1 MIHFLKGSF
10 ACSIFGRSSFTWKW
24 VTWVTLKSDMFHIFR
39 THHQYKHQTKMHL
52 LYYIEISVVIYC
64 IIFTGVRNPIP
75 KKWSLSTFLK
85 LHDRHRR
92 GHPIFPN
99 RQLAVVRGLERLR
112 SAKHV
117 LRIHLWVGKKKLRAE
132 WNEFHLNWCWMIH
145 WLVDWKRFTNGF
157 TQ

>member
-75 KKWSLSTFLK
+75 KKMEFVHSSETPC
-85 LHDRHRR
+85 DRHRR

-132 WNEFHLNWCWMIH
+132 WNEFHLNWVEWF
-145 WLVDWKRFTNGF
+145 VG
-157 TQ
+157 